1 MKFQTESGTI
11 YEVAN
16 GRWRRVSSTE
26 RSGQTRR
33 DDGVILGFPYI
44 RLGEPAIIEDTDVL
58 PGCARHLIETTPVV
72 KVWADA

>member
-33 DDGVILGFPYI
+33 DDGVIVGVPYI
-44 RLGEPAIIEDTDVL
+44 RLGEPALIRDTDVL
-58 PGCARHLIETTPVV
+58 PGCDVHCIETTPVV
-72 KVWADA
+72 KVWTDA